1 VLGVPDKEQELEQW
15 IGEEELERLQ
25 QAEAAAREGAA
36 IDVEARAR
44 DLLASLVREAAEEG
58 EGGELAQPVAS
69 WMMCLQV
76 ARRENAKAQ
85 EEALE
90 QLRIKRLRYDPEIDD
105 SSSIGAHLPQVSDEF
120 ASDTSN
126 STDLWERR
134 DDQGRL
140 LPPGVRRI
148 RMDADAEVPTQVSC
162 SL

>member
-1 VLGVPDKEQELEQW
+1 
-15 IGEEELERLQ
+15 
-25 QAEAAAREGAA
+25 
-36 IDVEARAR
+36 
-44 DLLASLVREAAEEG
+44 
-58 EGGELAQPVAS
+58 
-69 WMMCLQV
+69 MMCLQV

-148 RMDADAEVPTQVSC
+148 RMDAEVPTQVS
-162 SL
+162 